1 MEHEFQF
8 RIFRTEKGLPFQ
20 IFRCMFPEIFRW
32 KDPKKYCSIYCL
44 TGFSGNIFVIGTS
57 VSVCLQTNFKSIFF
71 VWRGGGGGW
80 GKGEEHKVNIR
91 TAKVRVTSLI
101 AFLCFREIWNK
112 CLLWIV
118 SPTPTPT
125 PTPTNLIQ
133 FVALLVKY
141 LQMPGRSDN
150 LIWLKHLLK
159 ADVLFFSCD
168 YFYYYERKDFWREI
182 RIIGL
187 SPSHE

>member
-8 RIFRTEKGLPFQ
+8 RIFRTDKGLPFQ

-32 KDPKKYCSIYCL
+32 KDPKKCCSIYCL

-57 VSVCLQTNFKSIFF
+57 VSVCLQVKQTLNPFTL
-71 VWRGGGGGW
+71 RGE
-80 GKGEEHKVNIR
+80 GEEHKVNIR
-91 TAKVRVTSLI
+91 TAKVHVTSLI

-118 SPTPTPT
+118 SPHPHPHQSHTVCRSPSE
-125 PTPTNLIQ
+125 IS
-133 FVALLVKY
+133 
-141 LQMPGRSDN
+141 LQMPRRSNN

-159 ADVLFFSCD
+159 AHVLFFSCD
-168 YFYYYERKDFWREI
+168 YFY
-182 RIIGL
+182 
-187 SPSHE
+187 